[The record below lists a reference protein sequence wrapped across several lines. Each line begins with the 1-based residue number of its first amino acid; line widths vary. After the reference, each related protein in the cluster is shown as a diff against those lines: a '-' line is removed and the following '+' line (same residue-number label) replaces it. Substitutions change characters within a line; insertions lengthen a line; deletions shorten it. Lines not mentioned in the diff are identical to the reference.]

1 MEAENVYLTDII
13 DLDVLQK
20 IQDAFSSMT
29 DMACII
35 TDAYGVAVT
44 NGSNFCDFCSRF
56 TRVSPEGARRCEECD
71 RRGAEMAIENKGV
84 CTYFCHAGLIEF
96 AAPIMANG
104 QMVGSMVGGQILSS
118 PPDLNAFAEKANEL
132 GIDPDDYT
140 HEAKKVRILA
150 QEEIDKAALSLN
162 SLAEV
167 LSTVAT
173 NNFNMLANSAEVE
186 KSAKLKSDFLANM
199 SHEIRTPMNA
209 VLGMAE
215 MALREEMS
223 PTARDFIHQIRASGK
238 NLLTIINDILDFS
251 KIESGKMEIIEVPYE
266 PLSMI
271 NDIASM
277 VNSRIG
283 DKNIEFTV
291 DAPPEIPHKLFG
303 DNVRIQQILINLLT
317 NAVKFTKQGQV
328 QLRLKFRKKNENEGT
343 LKALVMDTG
352 MGIKEENLD
361 KIFESF
367 QQVDSKRNRNIEG
380 TGLGLAI
387 TQQLLTLMGGFI
399 DVESEYNVGSTFA
412 IIIPQKIVSKE
423 PSVPKADKTI
433 SAAVIS
439 QNMYICMQLV
449 KDLSRLNATY
459 TVLEKENYMD
469 SLDFDFLFIEEN
481 LFTKEIQTFVTNNPK
496 LQCVVI
502 ENRKSLKRFNV
513 VNIRTIRKPIYVL
526 SLYSI
531 LGIGEDYAAFADF
544 MDDDFPFTAP
554 EAQILIVDDNTINL
568 TVAEGLLEP
577 LNMKIDTATGAKDAI
592 NKIKEKKF
600 DLIFMDHMMPE
611 IDGVEATHMIRTT
624 FPDYEDT
631 PIIAL
636 TANAVANAKD
646 MFLSEGLND
655 FVAKPIEIKD
665 IVSKLKKWLP
675 HEKIVIAESQ
685 HEEKQEDELGPFYK
699 EVEVESETYPDGTYA
714 ETAETGNA
722 AEEQSAFDASPDPVQ
737 ETPEVQPAAAPASQ
751 STPAPA
757 PQSTPA
763 QPVPQSAPAPASQS
777 VPAHPA
783 PQSAP
788 APAPQSTP
796 AQPAPQP
803 ASAPAPQSTPAQ
815 PAPQPAAPQATAA
828 PTAQSAPAPQQA
840 PSHPAPA
847 PANPAPQPAPQSAP
861 APAAPPP
868 APKPAPPKPAAP
880 GQRSGPLEI
889 EGLNVK
895 LALSLL
901 GTEKLFLTVLKQ
913 YFCAIEQKARS
924 IENHYNNEDW
934 KNYTIEV
941 HALKSTSKQIG
952 AEHVSAVA
960 AELEKAGNEGN
971 IDLIREKNAGML
983 AEYRGYRK
991 SLKYLF
997 PDVPD
1002 EDEEKEADS
1011 GQINEQLDKLAEAI
1025 EDFDSLTM
1033 EEVVENLSKFKLTG
1047 EGKSVFDEL
1056 KEAVSSSELEKCS
1069 ELIAKWKGLL
1079 G

>member
-1 MEAENVYLTDII
+1 MEDMYLTDLI
-13 DLDVLQK
+13 DIDVLQK
-20 IQDAFSSMT
+20 IQNSFSALT
-29 DMACII
+29 GMASII
-35 TDAYGVAVT
+35 SDQYGVAVT
-44 NGSNFCDFCSRF
+44 NGSNFCDFCSSLV
-56 TRVSPEGARRCEECD
+56 RVSPEGARRCENCD
-71 RRGAEMAIENKGV
+71 KTGAEMSLENKSA
-84 CTYFCHAGLIEF
+84 CTYLCHAGLIEF

-104 QMVGSMVGGQILSS
+104 QMVGSFVGGQVLSS
-118 PPDLNAFAEKANEL
+118 PPDIPQFEATAAEL
-132 GIDPDDYT
+132 GLDADDCVR
-140 HEAKKVRILA
+140 AVKKVKVIP
-150 QEEIDKAALSLN
+150 QEQIDNAALALN
-162 SLAEV
+162 TIAEV
-167 LSTVAT
+167 LSTIAG
-173 NNFNMLANSAEVE
+173 NSYNMLVNNAEVE

-215 MALREEMS
+215 MALREDMS

-251 KIESGKMEIIEVPYE
+251 KIESGKMEIIEVAYE

-277 VNSRIG
+277 INSRIG

-303 DNVRIQQILINLLT
+303 DNIRIQQIIINLLT
-317 NAVKFTKQGQV
+317 NAIKFTKQGQV
-328 QLRLKFRKKNENEGT
+328 QLKLKFKKKGPDDGT
-343 LKALVMDTG
+343 LKVLVSDTG
-352 MGIKEENLD
+352 SGIKEENLD

-387 TQQLLTLMGGFI
+387 TQQLLALMGGFI

-412 IIIPQKIVSKE
+412 FFIPQKIVSKE
-423 PSVPKADKTI
+423 PSVPKADKSI
-433 SAAVIS
+433 SVAVIS
-439 QNMYICMQLV
+439 QNMYICAQLV
-449 KDLSRLNATY
+449 KDLSRLNASY
-459 TVLEKENYMD
+459 TVLTKENYMD

-481 LFTKEIQTFVTNNPK
+481 LFSKEIQEFVTNNPK

-531 LGIGEDYAAFADF
+531 LGIGNDYAAFADF
-544 MDDDFPFTAP
+544 EGDDFPFTAP

-592 NKIKEKKF
+592 NKIKKQKY

-611 IDGVEATHMIRTT
+611 IDGVEATHMIRAT

-646 MFLSEGLND
+646 MFLSEGMND

-675 HEKIVIAESQ
+675 HEKIVAADTPQ
-685 HEEKQEDELGPFYK
+685 QEQPEDDIPINGPFFR
-699 EVEVESETYPDGTYA
+699 EVEVESASFVSEEPDSSLT
-714 ETAETGNA
+714 
-722 AEEQSAFDASPDPVQ
+722 PD
-737 ETPEVQPAAAPASQ
+737 

-757 PQSTPA
+757 P
-763 QPVPQSAPAPASQS
+763 APEKR
-777 VPAHPA
+777 
-783 PQSAP
+783 
-788 APAPQSTP
+788 T
-796 AQPAPQP
+796 
-803 ASAPAPQSTPAQ
+803 
-815 PAPQPAAPQATAA
+815 
-828 PTAQSAPAPQQA
+828 
-840 PSHPAPA
+840 
-847 PANPAPQPAPQSAP
+847 
-861 APAAPPP
+861 
-868 APKPAPPKPAAP
+868 
-880 GQRSGPLEI
+880 GPLQI

-913 YFCAIEQKARS
+913 YFCSIEQKARS
-924 IENHYNNEDW
+924 IETHYNNEDW

-960 AELEKAGNEGN
+960 ADMERAGNEGN
-971 IDLIREKNAGML
+971 IDAIRQHTGPML
-983 AEYRGYRK
+983 EEYRNYRK
-991 SLKYLF
+991 TLKYLF

-1002 EDEEKEADS
+1002 EDEEKEADN
-1011 GQINEQLDKLAEAI
+1011 GQISEMLDKLTGAI

-1033 EEVVENLSKFKLTG
+1033 DEVIEDLGKFRLTD
-1047 EGKSVFDEL
+1047 EHSSFFNEL
-1056 KEAVSSSELEKCS
+1056 KEAVSSSELDKCS
-1069 ELIAKWKGLL
+1069 AVIGKWKEIL
-1079 G
+1079 

>member
-1 MEAENVYLTDII
+1 MDEEMYITDLI
-13 DLDVLQK
+13 DIDVLQK
-20 IQDAFSSMT
+20 IQDSFSSMT
-29 DMACII
+29 GMASII
-35 TDAYGVAVT
+35 SDNYGVAVT
-44 NGSNFCDFCSRF
+44 NGSNFCDFCSNL
-56 TRVSPEGARRCEECD
+56 TRVSPEGSRRCENCD
-71 RRGAEMAIENKGV
+71 KRGAEMALESKSV

-104 QMVGSMVGGQILSS
+104 KMVGSFVGGQVLSS
-118 PPDLNAFAEKANEL
+118 PPDLAAFEETAKEL
-132 GIDPDDYT
+132 NIDPEDYI
-140 HEAKKVRILA
+140 HAVKKVKVIE
-150 QEEIDKAALSLN
+150 QDEIDKAAVSLN
-162 SLAEV
+162 TIAEV
-167 LSTVAT
+167 LSTIA
-173 NNFNMLANSAEVE
+173 NNSYNMHVNNAEVE

-251 KIESGKMEIIEVPYE
+251 KIESGKMEIIEVSYE

-277 VNSRIG
+277 INSRIG

-291 DAPPEIPHKLFG
+291 DAPPEIPHKLYG
-303 DNVRIQQILINLLT
+303 DNIRIQQIIINLLT

-328 QLRLKFRKKNENEGT
+328 QLKLKFKKKNDEEGT
-343 LKALVMDTG
+343 LKVLISDTG
-352 MGIKEENLD
+352 SGIKEENLD

-387 TQQLLTLMGGFI
+387 TQQLLALMGGFI

-412 IIIPQKIVSKE
+412 FVVPQKIVSKE
-423 PSVPKADKTI
+423 ASVPKADKMI

-439 QNMYICMQLV
+439 QNIYLCAQLV
-449 KDLSRLNATY
+449 KDLSRLNVSY
-459 TVLEKENYMD
+459 TILLKENYMD
-469 SLDFDFLFIEEN
+469 ALDFDFVFVEED
-481 LFTKEIQTFVTNNPK
+481 LFTKEMQEFVTNNPK
-496 LQCVVI
+496 LQCIVI
-502 ENRKSLKRFNV
+502 ENRKSFKRFNI

-531 LGIGEDYAAFADF
+531 MGIGEDYAAFADF
-544 MDDDFPFTAP
+544 EGDDFPFTAP
-554 EAQILIVDDNTINL
+554 DAQILIVDDNTINL
-568 TVAEGLLEP
+568 TVAQGLLEP

-592 NKIKEKKF
+592 SKIKKKKF

-636 TANAVANAKD
+636 TANAVANAKE
-646 MFLSEGLND
+646 MFLSEGMND

-675 HEKIVIAESQ
+675 HEKIIPVETQ
-685 HEEKQEDELGPFYK
+685 QEGQQEEDIPINGPFFR
-699 EVEVESETYPDGTYA
+699 EVEVESDLFPSENPETDSY
-714 ETAETGNA
+714 
-722 AEEQSAFDASPDPVQ
+722 SAPVY
-737 ETPEVQPAAAPASQ
+737 APAP
-751 STPAPA
+751 TPAPA
-757 PQSTPA
+757 PA
-763 QPVPQSAPAPASQS
+763 PVP
-777 VPAHPA
+777 
-783 PQSAP
+783 AP
-788 APAPQSTP
+788 APAPS
-796 AQPAPQP
+796 
-803 ASAPAPQSTPAQ
+803 
-815 PAPQPAAPQATAA
+815 
-828 PTAQSAPAPQQA
+828 
-840 PSHPAPA
+840 PAPA
-847 PANPAPQPAPQSAP
+847 PAPAPAPVPAPAPAPVPAPAPAPVPARP
-861 APAAPPP
+861 APAAPARP
-868 APKPAPPKPAAP
+868 APARPAPAPAPARPAPFAP

-913 YFCAIEQKARS
+913 YYCSIEQKARS
-924 IENHYNNEDW
+924 IEKHYNNEDW

-960 AELEKAGNEGN
+960 ADMEKAGNEGN
-971 IDLIREKNAGML
+971 IDLIRATTASML
-983 AEYRGYRK
+983 EEYRGYKK

-1011 GQINEQLDKLAEAI
+1011 DQINEMLDKLAEAI

-1033 EEVVENLSKFKLTG
+1033 DEVAEELGKFKFNDESTAI
-1047 EGKSVFDEL
+1047 FNEL
-1056 KEAVSSSELEKCS
+1056 KDAISASELDTCS
-1069 ELIAKWKGLL
+1069 EIIEKWRSIL
-1079 G
+1079 

>member
-35 TDAYGVAVT
+35 TDAYGVAVSS
-44 NGSNFCDFCSRF
+44 GSNFCDFCSRF

-71 RRGAEMAIENKGV
+71 KRGAEMAIENKGV

-104 QMVGSMVGGQILSS
+104 QMVGSIVGGQILSA
-118 PPDLNAFAEKANEL
+118 PPDLNAFAEKAKEL

-150 QEEIDKAALSLN
+150 QKEIDKAALSLN

-423 PSVPKADKTI
+423 PSVPKSDKTV

-459 TVLEKENYMD
+459 AVLEKENYMD
-469 SLDFDFLFIEEN
+469 ALDFDFLFIEEN
-481 LFTKEIQTFVTNNPK
+481 LFTKEIQTFVTNNQK
-496 LQCVVI
+496 LQCIVI

-554 EAQILIVDDNTINL
+554 DAQILIVDDNTINL

-675 HEKIVIAESQ
+675 HEKIVIAEAQ

-699 EVEVESETYPDGTYA
+699 EVEVESETYPDESSIET
-714 ETAETGNA
+714 TAEENT
-722 AEEQSAFDASPDPVQ
+722 AEAEPLSDASPD
-737 ETPEVQPAAAPASQ
+737 
-751 STPAPA
+751 
-757 PQSTPA
+757 
-763 QPVPQSAPAPASQS
+763 
-777 VPAHPA
+777 
-783 PQSAP
+783 
-788 APAPQSTP
+788 
-796 AQPAPQP
+796 
-803 ASAPAPQSTPAQ
+803 
-815 PAPQPAAPQATAA
+815 QAE
-828 PTAQSAPAPQQA
+828 
-840 PSHPAPA
+840 
-847 PANPAPQPAPQSAP
+847 
-861 APAAPPP
+861 APAAEPQDNS
-868 APKPAPPKPAAP
+868 AP
-880 GQRSGPLEI
+880 
-889 EGLNVK
+889 
-895 LALSLL
+895 
-901 GTEKLFLTVLKQ
+901 
-913 YFCAIEQKARS
+913 
-924 IENHYNNEDW
+924 
-934 KNYTIEV
+934 
-941 HALKSTSKQIG
+941 
-952 AEHVSAVA
+952 
-960 AELEKAGNEGN
+960 
-971 IDLIREKNAGML
+971 
-983 AEYRGYRK
+983 
-991 SLKYLF
+991 
-997 PDVPD
+997 
-1002 EDEEKEADS
+1002 
-1011 GQINEQLDKLAEAI
+1011 
-1025 EDFDSLTM
+1025 
-1033 EEVVENLSKFKLTG
+1033 
-1047 EGKSVFDEL
+1047 
-1056 KEAVSSSELEKCS
+1056 
-1069 ELIAKWKGLL
+1069 
-1079 G
+1079 

>member
-1 MEAENVYLTDII
+1 MDVDNVYLTDII
-13 DLDVLQK
+13 DIDVLQK
-20 IQDAFSSMT
+20 IQDSFASMT
-29 DMACII
+29 GMACII
-35 TDAYGVAVT
+35 SDAYGVAVT
-44 NGSNFCDFCSRF
+44 GGSNFCDFCSGL
-56 TRVSPEGARRCEECD
+56 TRVSPEGGRRCEDCD
-71 RRGAEMAIENKGV
+71 KRGAEMAIENKGV

-104 QMVGSMVGGQILSS
+104 QMVGSMVGGQVLSS
-118 PPDLNAFAEKANEL
+118 PPDLAAFEEKAKEL
-132 GIDPDDYT
+132 GIDPEDYV
-140 HEAKKVRILA
+140 HSVKKVRVLP
-150 QEEIDKAALSLN
+150 QEEIDKAAISLN
-162 SLAEV
+162 TLAGI
-167 LSTVAT
+167 LSSIA
-173 NNFNMLANSAEVE
+173 NNNYNMLTNSAEVE

-251 KIESGKMEIIEVPYE
+251 KIESGKMEIIEVSYE

-291 DAPPEIPHKLFG
+291 DAPPEIPHKLYG

-328 QLRLKFRKKNENEGT
+328 QLRLKFKKKNENEGT

-412 IIIPQKIVSKE
+412 IFIPQKIVSKE
-423 PSVPKADKTI
+423 PSVPKADKVI

-449 KDLSRLNATY
+449 KDLSRLNVTY
-459 TVLEKENYMD
+459 AVLEKENYMD
-469 SLDFDFLFIEEN
+469 SLDFDFLFVEEN
-481 LFTKEIQTFVTNNPK
+481 LFTKEMQAFVTNNPK

-554 EAQILIVDDNTINL
+554 DAHILIVDDNTINL
-568 TVAEGLLEP
+568 TVAQGLLEP
-577 LNMKIDTATGAKDAI
+577 LNMQIDTATGAKDAI
-592 NKIKEKKF
+592 DKIKKTKF

-636 TANAVANAKD
+636 TANAVANAKE
-646 MFLSEGLND
+646 MFLNEGLND

-675 HEKIVIAESQ
+675 HEKIVLSENAQKEDP
-685 HEEKQEDELGPFYK
+685 EDEMSVNGPFYK
-699 EVEVESETYPDGTYA
+699 EVELESTAFPSEQPDESADYSDSSDVQYSESPA
-714 ETAETGNA
+714 PEADPQPVASEPAPAPSPQPAPVSQPA
-722 AEEQSAFDASPDPVQ
+722 APAPAHAPAPQTTPVSQ
-737 ETPEVQPAAAPASQ
+737 PAAPAPQPAPVSQPAAAPA
-751 STPAPA
+751 PA
-757 PQSTPA
+757 
-763 QPVPQSAPAPASQS
+763 
-777 VPAHPA
+777 
-783 PQSAP
+783 
-788 APAPQSTP
+788 
-796 AQPAPQP
+796 
-803 ASAPAPQSTPAQ
+803 
-815 PAPQPAAPQATAA
+815 
-828 PTAQSAPAPQQA
+828 
-840 PSHPAPA
+840 
-847 PANPAPQPAPQSAP
+847 PAPQPAPVPKPAAP
-861 APAAPPP
+861 APAPAP
-868 APKPAPPKPAAP
+868 APKPPAPKPAAP

-913 YFCAIEQKARS
+913 YFCSIEQKARS

-960 AELEKAGNEGN
+960 AEMEKAGNEGN
-971 IDLIREKNAGML
+971 IDLIREQTTAML
-983 AEYRGYRK
+983 EEYRGYRK

-1011 GQINEQLDKLAEAI
+1011 GQINELLDKLAEAI

-1033 EEVVENLSKFKLTG
+1033 EEVVENLSKFKLSG
-1047 EGKSVFDEL
+1047 ENETVFGEL

-1069 ELIAKWKGLL
+1069 ELITKWKGIL

>member
-35 TDAYGVAVT
+35 TDAYGVAVSS
-44 NGSNFCDFCSRF
+44 GSNFCDFCSRF

-104 QMVGSMVGGQILSS
+104 QMVGSIVGGQILSE
-118 PPDLNAFAEKANEL
+118 PPDLNAFAEKAKEL

-140 HEAKKVRILA
+140 HEAKKVRIIA
-150 QEEIDKAALSLN
+150 QKEIDKAALSLN

-423 PSVPKADKTI
+423 PSVPKSDKTI

-449 KDLSRLNATY
+449 KDLSRLNSTY
-459 TVLEKENYMD
+459 AVLEKENYMD

-554 EAQILIVDDNTINL
+554 DAQILIVDDNTINL

-699 EVEVESETYPDGTYA
+699 EVEVESEAYPDGTDT
-714 ETAETGNA
+714 ETAETESA
-722 AEEQSAFDASPDPVQ
+722 AEEQSAFDASPDPVP

-751 STPAPA
+751 STPAQPA
-757 PQSTPA
+757 A
-763 QPVPQSAPAPASQS
+763 QSAPAPAPQS
-777 VPAHPA
+777 APAQPA

-803 ASAPAPQSTPAQ
+803 ASAPAPRSAPAQ
-815 PAPQPAAPQATAA
+815 PAAQPV
-828 PTAQSAPAPQQA
+828 SAPAPQR
-840 PSHPAPA
+840 
-847 PANPAPQPAPQSAP
+847 

-1047 EGKSVFDEL
+1047 EGKTVFDEL

-1069 ELIAKWKGLL
+1069 ELIAKWKGIL